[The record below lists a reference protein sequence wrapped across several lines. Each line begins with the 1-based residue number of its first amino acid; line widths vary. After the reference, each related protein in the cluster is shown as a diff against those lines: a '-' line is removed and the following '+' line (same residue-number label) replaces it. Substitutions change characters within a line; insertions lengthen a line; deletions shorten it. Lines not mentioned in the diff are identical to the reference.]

1 MLYLAAAFFLFRKLS
16 HPDFQKWNL
25 EFAALLK
32 SSEKFNRKRFRS
44 MLTGVS
50 LLYIVAIIILFNVW
64 YAKYKLSR
72 FHFFD
77 DSGEWFQMD
86 KAGHVLTAYQESRWV
101 NEFILWSGID
111 RKKSVNWAMGYGLGF
126 QTSIELLDGF
136 ADKWGFSYSDM
147 IANTAGVALF
157 GVQEKLW
164 GEQRIMMKVSNTPI
178 KYPDFKVLSDE
189 KNITDTVNR
198 RATDLFGNNYLQT
211 FFKDYNALIFWTSIN
226 IKSFFPES
234 KAPEWLNIAIGYS
247 AENLFGGFENVWK
260 DKSENHFTLDT
271 KQFPRYRQMYI
282 SLDIDFTRLK
292 TGTQYAHIFK
302 HFINF
307 LKCPAPAIELSAEN
321 GIKFHPLIF

>member
-1 MLYLAAAFFLFRKLS
+1 MLYLASAFFLFKKLS
-16 HPDFQKWNL
+16 HPDFQKWKL

-32 SSEKFNRKRFRS
+32 SSEKFDRKRFRAVVGGAGFVYT
-44 MLTGVS
+44 L
-50 LLYIVAIIILFNVW
+50 AIIILFNVW

-77 DSGEWFQMD
+77 DAGEWFQMD
-86 KAGHVLTAYQESRWV
+86 KAGHVLTAYQESKWL
-101 NEFILWSGID
+101 NELFLWTGLD
-111 RKKSVNWAMGYGLGF
+111 RKKSANWAMGYGMGF

-147 IANTAGVALF
+147 IANTTGAALF

-164 GEQRIMMKVSNTPI
+164 GEQRIMLKVSNSPI
-178 KYPDFKVLSDE
+178 KYPNFEVVSDDGLMR
-189 KNITDTVNR
+189 DTVNH
-198 RATDLFGNNYLQT
+198 RARDLFGDNYVQT
-211 FFKDYNALIFWTSIN
+211 FFKDYNALIFWTSFN

-234 KAPEWLNIAIGYS
+234 KVPDWLNFSVGYS

-260 DKSENHFTLDT
+260 NKSGNHFTLDT

-282 SLDIDFTRLK
+282 SLDIDFARLP

-307 LKCPAPAIELSAEN
+307 FKCPSPAIEISEHGL
-321 GIKFHPLIF
+321 IFHPLIF

>member
-1 MLYLAAAFFLFRKLS
+1 MFYLGAAFLLFRKLS
-16 HPDFQKWNL
+16 HPDFQKWKL

-32 SSEKFNRKRFRS
+32 SSEKFDRKRFRGI
-44 MLTGVS
+44 LTGIG
-50 LLYIVAIIILFNVW
+50 LLYVVAIIILFNVW

-101 NEFILWSGID
+101 NEMILWSGID
-111 RKKSVNWAMGYGLGF
+111 RKKSTNWAMGYGMGF

-147 IANTAGVALF
+147 IANTTGAALF
-157 GVQEKLW
+157 GAQEKLW

-178 KYPDFKVLSDE
+178 KYPDFKVLSDD
-189 KNITDTVNR
+189 KNTTDSVNR
-198 RATDLFGNNYLQT
+198 RAKDLFGDNYLQT

-234 KAPEWLNIAIGYS
+234 KAPDWLNVAVGYG
-247 AENLFGGFENVWK
+247 AENLFGGFENVWN
-260 DKSENHFTLDT
+260 DKLGHHFTLDT

-307 LKCPAPAIELSAEN
+307 LKCPAPAIELSAEK
-321 GIKFHPLIF
+321 GIKFHPLLF